1 MLQDCY
7 YVLLIQLGIIMLSER
22 MKRVC
27 MADAAPK
34 FGRIIMCTLLGGDAH
49 RIGNV
54 TRQIIEFQRCAVSVY
69 EICHNAK
76 TAESVVV
83 FVGFC
88 VDVLDTYLLLCR
100 IYDHLCVGY
109 ISILQLLQVCR
120 RSDYAPFKQPAPP
133 PHTYTFLSYYIPFMI
148 YLSSNDN
155 LLSQS
160 MLLHTRPLVMVFPL
174 SFFT

>member
-54 TRQIIEFQRCAVSVY
+54 PRQIIEFQRCAVSVY

-88 VDVLDTYLLLCR
+88 VDVLDTYF
-100 IYDHLCVGY
+100 CVGY
-109 ISILQLLQVCR
+109 MTTSVQDIFQYSNYCR
-120 RSDYAPFKQPAPP
+120 FIGEVTMLPLSNLHR
-133 PHTYTFLSYYIPFMI
+133 PHTPTLFSLITFLS
-148 YLSSNDN
+148 
-155 LLSQS
+155 
-160 MLLHTRPLVMVFPL
+160 
-174 SFFT
+174 